1 MGVQARGG
9 AAGMVIFLFNELTAG
24 LMDIFWS
31 DELPDAAE
39 LPDALFVLELVLTTA
54 LGVGGSRG
62 PVGCG
67 VAAGVCSVV
76 KIGGDINLSGG
87 GVDGCVPVDGCG
99 IVGVPGGSGT
109 DGCCSSVD
117 GPGVG
122 FMFCWTVSSSL
133 DCSAILL
140 NKDGGGTRVGQGWT

>member
-1 MGVQARGG
+1 MGPQARGG
-9 AAGMVIFLFNELTAG
+9 SVGRVIFLLNELTAG

-54 LGVGGSRG
+54 LGVDCRRG
-62 PVGCG
+62 PVECG

-76 KIGGDINLSGG
+76 SISGDINLSGA

-99 IVGVPGGSGT
+99 IIGVPGGSGT
-109 DGCCSSVD
+109 DGCCSSVA
-117 GPGVG
+117 GPGC
-122 FMFCWTVSSSL
+122 MLCWTVSSSL
-133 DCSAILL
+133 DCSAVLL
-140 NKDGGGTRVGQGWT
+140 NKD